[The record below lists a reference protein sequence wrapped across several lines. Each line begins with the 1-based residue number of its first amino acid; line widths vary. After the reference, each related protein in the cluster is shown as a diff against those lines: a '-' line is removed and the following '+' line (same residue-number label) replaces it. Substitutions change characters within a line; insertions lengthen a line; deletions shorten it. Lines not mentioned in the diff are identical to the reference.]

1 MQSGRISIWFFV
13 GISLLVNGFLILCA
27 GIYELVH
34 LPEKPVVLFQVHANV
49 WWGGVLLLA
58 GILYCVFYAPGRKR
72 AEA

>member
-1 MQSGRISIWFFV
+1 
-13 GISLLVNGFLILCA
+13 
-27 GIYELVH
+27 
-34 LPEKPVVLFQVHANV
+34 VVLFQVHANV